1 MAEAKT
7 ELIREERTGRV
18 KDEPPDVGPPDRDA
32 PEMAESSRRFHPL
45 IELTLI
51 RLREFWREKEAVF
64 WVFIFPV
71 LMAFALGIAF
81 RNTTPQKLHIAVEN
95 TGPTMSGPG
104 PTEIYNAL
112 ARSADIEPSLLSPND
127 AAQALRSGKVA
138 LVVRPANNSAR
149 ENQQSTDGKQEPTLT
164 GREASPTPN
173 SQPPTPNSQPPT
185 PNSQPLIHAFDY
197 RYDPTRSESRMAKLT
212 VDDALQ
218 RAMGRA
224 DVTSA
229 EDEKVME
236 PGARYIDF
244 LIPGLIG
251 LNLMG
256 SGIWGIGFAVVSAR
270 NRKLLKRFAATPM
283 RRSHYLFSFMMSR
296 LIFLALEVVA
306 IMGFAWLVFGV
317 KIHGSLL
324 SLTVVSLVGG
334 LSFSGIGALLAARP
348 ETIEG
353 ISGLANFVML
363 PMWLLSGT
371 FFSSARFPQVLQP
384 FIKALPLT
392 AINDALR
399 AIVNEGSSLS
409 ANWSQ
414 LCVLLVWGLLSFI
427 IALRIF
433 KWK

>member
-1 MAEAKT
+1 MAEAKRESIADESAKSVEREPPT
-7 ELIREERTGRV
+7 ELGQ
-18 KDEPPDVGPPDRDA
+18 PDPDA
-32 PEMAESSRRFHPL
+32 AGEGEGSRHAFHPL
-45 IELTLI
+45 IELTLN
-51 RLREFWREKEAVF
+51 RVHEFLREKEAVF
-64 WVFIFPV
+64 WVFVFPV

-81 RNTTPQKLHIAVEN
+81 RNTTPQKLHVAVEN
-95 TGPTMSGPG
+95 NGPSANGSGPD
-104 PTEIYNAL
+104 EIYNAL
-112 ARSADIEPSLLSPND
+112 ARSADIEPLLLSSAD
-127 AAQALRSGKVA
+127 AALALRSGKVA
-138 LVVRPANNSAR
+138 LVVRPTGEANS
-149 ENQQSTDGKQEPTLT
+149 K
-164 GREASPTPN
+164 
-173 SQPPTPNSQPPT
+173 
-185 PNSQPLIHAFDY
+185 PLAHTYDY
-197 RYDPTRSESRMAKLT
+197 RFDPTRSESRMARLT

-229 EDEKVME
+229 SDEKVTE

-244 LIPGLIG
+244 LVPGLIG
-251 LNLMG
+251 LNMMG

-296 LIFLALEVVA
+296 LIFLAMEVIA
-306 IMGFAWLVFGV
+306 IMGFAWLAFGV
-317 KIHGSLL
+317 SVHGSIL
-324 SLTVVSLVGG
+324 SLMLVSLVGG
-334 LSFSGIGALLAARP
+334 LTFSGMGALLAARP

-384 FIKALPLT
+384 FIKLLPLT
-392 AINDALR
+392 ALNDSLR
-399 AIVNEGSSLS
+399 AIVNEGASL
-409 ANWSQ
+409 AATWSQ
-414 LCVLLVWGLLSFI
+414 LTVMLVWGLLSFV